1 MNLTPSYLLICSKRV
16 NRGSPIP
23 CMMNLAK
30 VAVLASLL
38 MIPLITTQG
47 SSTVI
52 FRGHVGAVGKG
63 YAIVWVEEVLEGPL
77 TEGGVIEVLKG
88 KDSCSGI
95 PHIDAVEVGDFV
107 EVKGYLETKC
117 CRQTV
122 ILECGDH
129 YLKKLRNVME
139 AGIRI
144 LQGCGNEI
152 DVGSNITFLFFVS
165 RDSNVT
171 VVLERG
177 TNTIVLF
184 EGSLKAGL
192 YSISRLDDGPEGER
206 RVCILAESMGESTVG
221 CCDFT
226 AVSRERR
233 PQPEYRNLTVKVVTE
248 AGYPVRNA
256 SVYVDGVFYGFT
268 DRNGILETN
277 ISEGVHEVR
286 VESEYYRT
294 AIAKSGPSL
303 VVVKVRVKAPEV
315 SLSFSPE
322 EINGSG
328 KVKLVVKRLGGADIS
343 IRVKLTPF
351 GDLRVNATEVV
362 GVPPFNVTLEVRGEG
377 KLVASY
383 GKITAVLNSEIP
395 EKKVGE
401 TQTSKTPATQ
411 SPTRTKV
418 ASPTTST
425 SAITSTSAPTTSE
438 STATEGKEV
447 PEVTGLYW
455 IVLLLAALLV
465 ATLVVRKW
473 WRART
478 GTSPP
483 SNGGSARD

>member
-1 MNLTPSYLLICSKRV
+1 
-16 NRGSPIP
+16 
-23 CMMNLAK
+23 MMNLAK
-30 VAVLASLL
+30 VAFLASLL

-77 TEGGVIEVLKG
+77 TEGGVIEVVRG

-95 PHIDAVEVGDFV
+95 SHLDAVEVGDFV
-107 EVKGYLETKC
+107 EVKGYLKTVC
-117 CRQTV
+117 CRHIV
-122 ILECGDH
+122 VLECGDH
-129 YLKKLRNVME
+129 YLKRLGNVLE

-144 LQGCGNEI
+144 PQGCGSEFNI
-152 DVGSNITFLFFVS
+152 GSNVTFLFFVN

-171 VVLERG
+171 ITLERG
-177 TNTIVLF
+177 NNGLVLF
-184 EGSLKAGL
+184 KGPLKAGL
-192 YSISRLDDGPEGER
+192 YSIFRLDDGPEGER
-206 RVCILAESMGESTVG
+206 RVCILAESMGESAIS
-221 CCDFT
+221 CCDYT
-226 AVSRERR
+226 AVSRDRR
-233 PQPEYRNLTVKVVTE
+233 TQLEYRNLTVKVVTE
-248 AGYPVRNA
+248 AGYPVKNA
-256 SVYVDGVFYGFT
+256 SIYVDGVFYGFT
-268 DRNGILETN
+268 DRKGILETN

-294 AIAKSGPSL
+294 AVARSGPGL
-303 VVVKVRVKAPEV
+303 VVVEVRVKAPEV

-343 IRVKLTPF
+343 IRVKLIPF

-362 GVPPFNVTLEVRGEG
+362 GVPPFNATLEVRGEG

-395 EKKVGE
+395 KKKVGG
-401 TQTSKTPATQ
+401 TQTIKNQVTQ
-411 SPTRTKV
+411 SPTRTEIT
-418 ASPTTST
+418 SPIST
-425 SAITSTSAPTTSE
+425 SALTSTSAPTTSE
-438 STATEGKEV
+438 GTATEGKEV
-447 PEVTGLYW
+447 PEVMGCYW
-455 IVLLLAALLV
+455 IFLLLIALIV
-465 ATLVVRKW
+465 AMLVVRKW

-483 SNGGSARD
+483 SKEGSAPD